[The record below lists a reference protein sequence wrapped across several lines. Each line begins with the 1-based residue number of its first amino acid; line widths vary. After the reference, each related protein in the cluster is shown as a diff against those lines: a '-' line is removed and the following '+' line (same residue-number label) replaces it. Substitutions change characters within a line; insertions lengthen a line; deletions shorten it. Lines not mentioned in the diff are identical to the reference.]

1 MPFLLCV
8 EGVLFLLQVWLP
20 GSLLERLVNA
30 WLVDIDRGV
39 REEGILEVAA
49 NRESRVFTPVER
61 HGVEVKYLGCRC
73 RRGVGELGRCLLHLS
88 CIVSN
93 RGNGHAPFFQC
104 GRGRQ
109 QAQTL

>member
-1 MPFLLCV
+1 VPFLLCV

-30 WLVDIDRGV
+30 WVVDIDRGV

-73 RRGVGELGRCLLHLS
+73 RRGVGELCRCLLHLS

-93 RGNGHAPFFQC
+93 WGNDHAPFFQC